1 MSFPKQEVARP
12 MTCGG
17 WTTAQGAKVREAV
30 PDVILAM
37 PGSPGA
43 NLTYGRIIIL
53 LGGFH

>member
-17 WTTAQGAKVREAV
+17 WTTAQGAKVREAA